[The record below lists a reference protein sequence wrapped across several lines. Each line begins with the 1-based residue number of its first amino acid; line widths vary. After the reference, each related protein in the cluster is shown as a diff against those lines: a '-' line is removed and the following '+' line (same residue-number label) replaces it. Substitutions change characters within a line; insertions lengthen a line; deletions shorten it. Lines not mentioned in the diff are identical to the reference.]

1 MMIDG
6 VLHGK
11 WVINAQE
18 LLDELS
24 VAEVEL
30 KNDIEQKFEECV
42 SLVFYEVRQII
53 ANCKKE

>member
-1 MMIDG
+1 MIEG

-11 WVINAQE
+11 WVINTQE

-30 KNDIEQKFEECV
+30 KNDIEQKFEE
-42 SLVFYEVRQII
+42 
-53 ANCKKE
+53 

>member
-1 MMIDG
+1 MIEG

-30 KNDIEQKFEECV
+30 KNDIEQKFEE
-42 SLVFYEVRQII
+42 
-53 ANCKKE
+53 